1 MIRNTNV
8 DVTTETLPFAKH
20 VLPTVGGCSSRKLI
34 LHLCADLGSDSL
46 FYQLSDEYEVIMIGE
61 KIGVENYH
69 PPKNVHGIIANPV
82 CTEFSTAKCF
92 THRGDIEKGMV
103 LVNHCLRIIKEA
115 QPKWW
120 VIENPFNGR
129 LKEILGK
136 PKYVYQ
142 PWEYGSPWTKKTAL
156 WGEFEKPQP
165 IYKNWEDVPK
175 NEKLYIR
182 PRRLKPGLVYFH
194 KSAVDLIPE
203 MQWAKESIKCDADI
217 RSMCSHG
224 FAQEFFQNNR

>member
-1 MIRNTNV
+1 MRNENMIEPQNPQCVQTSV
-8 DVTTETLPFAKH
+8 S
-20 VLPTVGGCSSRKLI
+20 GCSSRKVI

-46 FYQLSDEYEVIMIGE
+46 FYQLSDKYEVIMIGE
-61 KIGVENYH
+61 EIGVENYH

-92 THRGDIEKGMV
+92 THVGDIEKGMF

-156 WGEFEKPQP
+156 WGEFEKPKP

-182 PRRLKPGLVYFH
+182 PGRLKPGLVYFH

-203 MQWAKESIKCDADI
+203 MQWAKELIKCDADI
-217 RSMCSHG
+217 RSMCSRG
-224 FAQEFFQNNR
+224 FAQEFFKNNR

>member
-1 MIRNTNV
+1 MRNENMIEPQNPQCVQTSV
-8 DVTTETLPFAKH
+8 S
-20 VLPTVGGCSSRKLI
+20 GCSSRKII

-46 FYQLSDEYEVIMIGE
+46 FYQLSDEYEVIKIGE

-69 PPKNVHGIIANPV
+69 PPENVHGVIANPV
-82 CTEFSTAKCF
+82 CTEFSTAKSF
-92 THRGDIEKGMV
+92 KHVGDIEKGMF

-156 WGEFEKPQP
+156 WGEFTNPKP
-165 IYKNWEDVPK
+165 IYKKWEDVPK

-182 PRRLKPGLVYFH
+182 PGRSKPGLVYFH

-217 RSMCSHG
+217 RSMCSRG
-224 FAQEFFQNNR
+224 FAQEFFKNNR